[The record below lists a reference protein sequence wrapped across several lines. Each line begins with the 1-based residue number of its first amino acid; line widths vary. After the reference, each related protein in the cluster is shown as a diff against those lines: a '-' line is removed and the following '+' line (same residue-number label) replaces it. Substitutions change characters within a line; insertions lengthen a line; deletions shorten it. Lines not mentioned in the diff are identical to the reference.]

1 MPIDVSLRPV
11 SDLVPFAR
19 NARKH
24 SPAAVARLVSIIEEM
39 GWTNPILTDEDG
51 IVAGHKRRLAA
62 LAIYEK
68 GGVIRLPGGDA
79 LPPGMVPVL
88 DVSGWTE
95 AQRRAYILADNQTT
109 LESEWDGE
117 TLKLELTW
125 LQGSG
130 FELTLTGFDGDALA
144 KALGSALEKGGTM
157 GAVEGTYTRKIEA
170 PIYEPKGEKPETAD
184 LYDEGKT
191 KALVDEIRAAGLP
204 ADVAA
209 FLEAAAQRHTV
220 FNFRRIADF
229 YAHSDAPIQRLMER
243 SALVIID
250 FNQAIEYGF
259 VRLTKKLGEL
269 AAGAEEVPEEVD
281 GERVDG

>member
-1 MPIDVSLRPV
+1 MSIDVTLRPV
-11 SDLVPFAR
+11 ADLAPYSR

-24 SPAAVARLVSIIEEM
+24 SEAAIARLVRIIEDM

-62 LAIYEK
+62 QAIYAK
-68 GGVIRLPGGDA
+68 GGTIRLPGGA
-79 LPPGMVPVL
+79 ELPPGMVPTL

-117 TLKLELTW
+117 TLKLELSW

-130 FELTLTGFDGDALA
+130 LDLSLTGFDGDALN
-144 KALGSALEKGGTM
+144 KALGIALEKGGTM
-157 GAVEGTYTRKIEA
+157 GAVDGTYTRKIEA
-170 PIYEPKGEKPETAD
+170 PIYEPKGEKPEPAD
-184 LYDEGKT
+184 LLNDEKT
-191 KALVDEIRAAGLP
+191 RALVAEIRAAKLP
-204 ADVAA
+204 KDVAA

-229 YAHSDAPIQRLMER
+229 YAHSDAGVQRLMEK

-269 AAGAEEVPEEVD
+269 AAGAEEVPEED
-281 GERVDG
+281 TDD